1 MRQVEHT
8 AKVNLWIW
16 KTSARCLVLEPKG
29 FYRVVRDKAKD
40 DGKREFSSTS
50 YAQLRTSSY
59 SYNDKGSLE
68 YQKQKSKIKY

>member
-1 MRQVEHT
+1 MRQIDYT

-16 KTSARCLVLEPKG
+16 KTSARCLGLEPNV

-59 SYNDKGSLE
+59 SYNVKGSLE